1 MPLVRVS
8 MWTGRTHDQKAELAK
23 LITEAVSTVVGAPPA
38 VTTVIFED
46 IEQENWAQGGV
57 LSTDT

>member
-8 MWTGRTHDQKAELAK
+8 MWTGRTYDQKAELAK
-23 LITEAVSTVVGAPPA
+23 LLTDAVSKVIGAPPE

-46 IEQENWAQGGV
+46 VDQENWAQGGI
-57 LSTDT
+57 LSSDN